1 MKITEPTLE
10 KEIVRLLE
18 KWLNCTSVTQAS
30 VGGKR
35 PDVLLDIAERRFVI
49 ELEVGGSRKI
59 LEAVTQAFGY
69 TQQIQVE
76 GMIGLVYPESAR
88 RTIDDQEDILDVV
101 QNTPIDILVIA
112 KTFSQHFTNITLKEF
127 ARKFSELLKAKQPRA
142 DARLVTRVLRE
153 AVETLSLKL
162 RRRQGVPQPALD
174 VVISHFE
181 LFDALSV
188 EAKSQKG
195 KMKRDLSIVAC
206 DLAAYVLVNQ
216 LLLYHLLSRTL
227 NLPPLIQAGD
237 FGQLKNYFGRV
248 TDIDYRAVYNVN
260 ILPNLPV
267 TAFSQVQQIALAFRA
282 IGSEYVP
289 HDLLGRIFH
298 ELLPFET
305 RKLLATFYTRPVAAE
320 LLAALSFET
329 GKEVAL
335 DPACG
340 SGTLLVS
347 AYRQKR
353 RLDPKFQHRR
363 ALQKEIYGGDIMP
376 FAAHLAALN
385 LTLQNLDEVTNTVNV
400 GLGNSLELG
409 PESDIRTQLSLFE
422 MQRKRVTADSVNLP
436 GHFELPKTVDVVIM
450 NPPYTDRKRLEE
462 GMFGGQANAFKTPQ
476 NYWAYFLKLSH
487 SLLKEGGRISAVL
500 PRLFL
505 AGSYSREVRE
515 WLFKNGDYTLRYI
528 VRTCREIAFSEAAA
542 FRDFLIVMD
551 KGKSQHQCGIV
562 YLKASLHELTLD
574 EAREIGERV
583 KKVKEGRAYS
593 DPEVEVSWV
602 TQKIVQENWANLG
615 FLVGYENA
623 EDARVLSKFYEKI
636 LVQAEK
642 SKALI
647 KLADVPHLTVK
658 RGLEPRPP
666 GMYDATFIVRQL
678 DERRIGHSLLI
689 LEKEGPEGRVV
700 SLKGSKR
707 KIKVPPDVV
716 LRAIKTAS
724 YIPSWKVDKVA
735 DRLITRRFDGYKS
748 NIETILGIRVD
759 FSYVDTFSRD
769 RLAHLLVT
777 KRVDLA
783 APGTSA
789 LAFYSDEQMIS
800 ANVMYSVIT
809 SPQYAKGLCLWLNSV
824 IGVLQFL
831 LMRMET
837 HGAFCDLLQESLVD
851 FWTPSPEFIQANK
864 KVFDDLMVK
873 YGEKKMPSLM
883 TQFSNPPKAR
893 VALDTAIL
901 KLCGWTENEI
911 ATRLPK
917 IYSALSLEL
926 RLMSA
931 AMSEKQVATTH
942 SQHESPE

>member
-1 MKITEPTLE
+1 MKITELTLE

-49 ELEVGGSRKI
+49 ELEVGGSRKM

-69 TQQIQVE
+69 AQQIQVE

-88 RTIDDQEDILDVV
+88 RTIDDQKDILDVV

-127 ARKFSELLKAKQPRA
+127 ARKFSELLKTKQPKA

-181 LFDALSV
+181 LFEALSV
-188 EAKSQKG
+188 ETKSQKG
-195 KMKRDLSIVAC
+195 KMKRDLSVVAC

-227 NLPPLIQAGD
+227 NLPPLIQASD
-237 FGQLKNYFGRV
+237 FGQLKSYFGRV
-248 TDIDYRAVYNVN
+248 TDIDYRAVYNVD

-353 RLDPKFQHRR
+353 NLDPKFQHRR
-363 ALQKEIYGGDIMP
+363 ALQKEIYGSDIMP

-385 LTLQNLDEVTNTVNV
+385 LTLQNLDEVTDRVNV

-422 MQRKRVTADSVNLP
+422 TQRKRVTADSVKLP

-487 SLLKEGGRISAVL
+487 GLLKEGGRISAVL

-562 YLKASLHELTLD
+562 YLKASLRELTLE

-583 KKVKEGRAYS
+583 KKIKEGRAYS
-593 DPEVEVSWV
+593 DAEVEVSWV
-602 TQKIVQENWANLG
+602 TQKVVQENWANLG

-647 KLADVPHLTVK
+647 KLADVSHLTVK

-666 GMYDATFIVRQL
+666 GMYDATFIVRPL
-678 DERRIGHSLLI
+678 DERRLRHSLLI

-700 SLKGSKR
+700 SMKGTKR

-724 YIPSWKVDKVA
+724 YISSWKIDKVA

-759 FSYVDTFSRD
+759 FSYVDAFSRD
-769 RLAHLLVT
+769 RLTHLLVT
-777 KRVDLA
+777 KRVDLGA
-783 APGTSA
+783 SGTSA
-789 LAFYSDEQMIS
+789 LAFFSSEQIVS
-800 ANVMYSVIT
+800 ANVLYSVIT
-809 SPQYAKGLCLWLNSV
+809 SPEYSKALCLWFNSAYG
-824 IGVLQFL
+824 ILQYFIS
-831 LMRMET
+831 RMET
-837 HGAFCDLLQESLVD
+837 HGAFCDLLQETLIDLWVP
-851 FWTPSPEFIQANK
+851 TPEFVKQNQK
-864 KVFDDLMVK
+864 TFNSLMTK
-873 YGEKKMPSLM
+873 YGETPLPSLLA
-883 TQFSNPPKAR
+883 QFSKPPKAR
-893 VALDTAIL
+893 KELDIAIL
-901 KLCGWTENEI
+901 KMLGWKDSEI
-911 ATRLPK
+911 KATLPK
-917 IYSALSLEL
+917 IYKALASEL
-926 RLMSA
+926 QLAVA
-931 AMSEKQVATTH
+931 AMSEKSVVRVDDD
-942 SQHESPE
+942 EE